1 MVKGKFVL
9 LSILAAAL
17 LCWQFLPMN
26 TETASSGIVDPCSS
40 SACFVDALG
49 NRCLFICPQG
59 DGNELED
66 GNNVIRVTV
75 SDDTG
80 APIPGILATDFWL
93 VGCEDIYLCAGS
105 GSSNADSAT
114 NDNGV
119 TTISGTIAGGG
130 QDSLG
135 VMVVV
140 QGVIINCRL
149 LCGGPC
155 LPIIV
160 TSPDI
165 DGDGDVDIADFS
177 IFGACFQS
185 PPKPYQRRCDMDC
198 DGDVDIADF
207 SRFAQHWQHRC

>member
-40 SACFVDALG
+40 GASFLYPG
-49 NRCLFICPQG
+49 TRCLFICPQG
-59 DGNELED
+59 DGEDLED
-66 GNNVIRVTV
+66 GNNQILVTV

-80 APIPGILATDFWL
+80 APIPGVLAADIWL

-114 NDNGV
+114 NDNGI

-130 QDSLG
+130 SDTLG

-140 QGVIINCRL
+140 QSVIINCRL
-149 LCGGPC
+149 VCGGPC
-155 LPIIV
+155 LPIMV
-160 TSPDI
+160 VSPDI
-165 DGDGDVDIADFS
+165 DGDGDVDLGDFS

-185 PPKPYQRRCDMDC
+185 PPKPYQARCDMDC
-198 DGDVDIADF
+198 DGDVDLGDF